1 VVELRTSLAP
11 DRRLTLSAFFS
22 ALVMFMIGVYY
33 AGHTGPG
40 ALDTRV
46 RFAINSRL
54 GNHPVLLRDL
64 VVPTSPYLLLPA
76 IAVIVVVCL
85 ILRRRRDA
93 ALAAVGPA
101 VAVAANTWV
110 LKPLFDR
117 QNDGFLAYPSGHTV
131 SLVSTLTVLVL
142 LARPV
147 AARWIVVAVGA
158 VLLIGAGT
166 GMIGLGYHYFTD
178 VVGGTFFAVAV
189 VCAMRL
195 ATSRLS
201 PRPSPAPSSG

>member
-1 VVELRTSLAP
+1 
-11 DRRLTLSAFFS
+11 
-22 ALVMFMIGVYY
+22 
-33 AGHTGPG
+33 
-40 ALDTRV
+40 
-46 RFAINSRL
+46 
-54 GNHPVLLRDL
+54 
-64 VVPTSPYLLLPA
+64 
-76 IAVIVVVCL
+76 
-85 ILRRRRDA
+85 
-93 ALAAVGPA
+93 
-101 VAVAANTWV
+101 
-110 LKPLFDR
+110 
-117 QNDGFLAYPSGHTV
+117 
-131 SLVSTLTVLVL
+131 VLVL